1 MDRLR
6 ANGNI
11 RAGLGAAAIALAVFV
26 LTFYA
31 AVLYVGRDDR
41 PGLDRGGRHRL

>member
-6 ANGNI
+6 ANKNI
-11 RAGLGAAAIALAVFV
+11 SVGLSAAALALFVFA

-31 AVLYVGRDDR
+31 AILYVG
-41 PGLDRGGRHRL
+41 G

>member
-6 ANGNI
+6 ANSNI
-11 RAGLGAAAIALAVFV
+11 RSGLLLTALAIFVFA

-31 AVLYVGRDDR
+31 AVIFV
-41 PGLDRGGRHRL
+41 

>member
-6 ANGNI
+6 ANRDI
-11 RAGLGAAAIALAVFV
+11 RFGLGAGAIVLFVFA

-31 AVLYVGRDDR
+31 AVIYI
-41 PGLDRGGRHRL
+41 GG

>member
-6 ANGNI
+6 ANRNI
-11 RAGLGAAAIALAVFV
+11 RAGLGAAAIALTIFA

-31 AVLYVGRDDR
+31 AILYIG
-41 PGLDRGGRHRL
+41 

>member
-6 ANGNI
+6 ANRNI
-11 RAGLGAAAIALAVFV
+11 RAGLGAAALALFIFA

-31 AVLYVGRDDR
+31 AILYIG
-41 PGLDRGGRHRL
+41 